1 MSKFSTVGGGCNNT
15 SSGRYSFIGGGRSN
29 TSSSNYSMILG
40 GNSNTTIGIR
50 SAVVGGQNIIATDD
64 DMVYMANANIQSSGY
79 IYFGDVNTDGSWRM
93 RISGSTFII
102 EKRVGGSWVTSGTF
116 V

>member
-1 MSKFSTVGGGCNNT
+1 
-15 SSGRYSFIGGGRSN
+15 
-29 TSSSNYSMILG
+29 MILWG
-40 GNSNTTIGIR
+40 YCNTTIGTR
-50 SAVVGGQNIIATDD
+50 SAVVGGQNIVSTEN
-64 DMVYMANANIQSSGY
+64 DMVYMPSANIQSTGY

-93 RISGSTFII
+93 RISGATFII